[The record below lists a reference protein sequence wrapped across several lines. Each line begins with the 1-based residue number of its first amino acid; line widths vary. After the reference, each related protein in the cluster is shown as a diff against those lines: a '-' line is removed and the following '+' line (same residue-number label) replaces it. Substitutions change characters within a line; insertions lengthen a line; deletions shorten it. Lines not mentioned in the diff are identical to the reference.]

1 MNIQY
6 CRPPLYPKQQAAIF
20 HNKRYGFIEASTKA
34 GKTVGNMA
42 WLLEKSLIGAKPNQN
57 RWWVAPVYGQAEIAY
72 TRMKHGLPKNIFD
85 AHDTKLR
92 LAFINGA
99 NIWFKSGEKP
109 DNLYGDDVYDVVIDE
124 ASRLRE
130 EAYTAIR
137 TTLTATRGSLRA
149 IGNVK
154 GRKNWFYRLCRKA
167 QAGDPNMEYHKLTA
181 YDAVEGGV
189 LAAEEIEAARQ
200 ELPENIFR
208 ELYLAEPSDDGGN
221 PFGITAI
228 QGCIKALSNL
238 EPVCWAWDLA
248 KSYDWTVGIGLD
260 KNGDVCR
267 FERFQ
272 KSWQD
277 TISYIRAVTG
287 KLPALVD
294 STGVGDPVLEALQ
307 ANGGTNF
314 EGFKFSQ
321 ASKQQLM
328 EGLAVAIQQKQVG
341 YPVGAIVSELEQFE
355 YEYTRTGVRYSA
367 PEGFHDDCVCALAL
381 AVRKKTLPVAGAGW
395 LGFVE
400 SQAAEAQKSTEKTKQ
415 P

>member
-1 MNIQY
+1 MNIPY
-6 CRPPLYPKQQAAIF
+6 RRPPLYPKQLAAIF
-20 HNKRYGFIEASTKA
+20 HDKRYGFIEASTKA

-42 WLLEKSLIGAKPNQN
+42 WILEKTLIGSKPNQN
-57 RWWVAPVYGQAEIAY
+57 RWWVAPVYQQAEIAY
-72 TRMKHGLPKNIFD
+72 TRMKHGLPKGIYD

-92 LAFINGA
+92 LSFINGA

-130 EAYTAIR
+130 EAFTAIR
-137 TTLTATRGSLRA
+137 STLTATRGSVRA

-167 QAGDPNMEYHKLTA
+167 EGGAPDMEFHKLTA
-181 YDAVEGGV
+181 YDAVAGGV
-189 LAAEEIEAARQ
+189 LDAREIEDAKRD
-200 ELPENIFR
+200 LPENVFR

-221 PFGITAI
+221 PFGLSAI
-228 QGCIKALSNL
+228 NGCIKPLSSL
-238 EPVCWAWDLA
+238 EAVCWGWDLA
-248 KSYDWTVGIGLD
+248 KSYDWCVGIALD
-260 KNGDVCR
+260 KNGDVCQ

-272 KSWQD
+272 KPWQE
-277 TISYIRAVTG
+277 TIAHIRRVTG
-287 KLPALVD
+287 RCPALVD

-307 ANGGTNF
+307 ADGGNNF

-321 ASKQQLM
+321 TSKQQLM
-328 EGLAVAIQQKQVG
+328 EGLAVAIQQKQVA
-341 YPVGAIVSELEQFE
+341 YPAGVIVSELEQFE

-367 PEGFHDDCVCALAL
+367 PEGFHDDCVCGLAL
-381 AVRKKTLPVAGAGW
+381 AVRRKTIPIPGAGW
-395 LGFVE
+395 LGFIE
-400 SQAAEAQKSTEKTKQ
+400 TQAAEAQKAAEKAKQ